1 VATVGTRR
9 AVGAVATVLRVIG
22 LVIVAILVIHILLT
36 VFGANPSN
44 SFATFIR
51 DGANMFSL
59 GLTDLFTF
67 ADAKLTAGVNY
78 GIAAVIWLVITS
90 IVVGLVRRVG

>member
-1 VATVGTRR
+1 
-9 AVGAVATVLRVIG
+9 
-22 LVIVAILVIHILLT
+22 
-36 VFGANPSN
+36 
-44 SFATFIR
+44 
-51 DGANMFSL
+51 MFSL

-67 ADAKLTAGVNY
+67 ADAKLSAGVNY